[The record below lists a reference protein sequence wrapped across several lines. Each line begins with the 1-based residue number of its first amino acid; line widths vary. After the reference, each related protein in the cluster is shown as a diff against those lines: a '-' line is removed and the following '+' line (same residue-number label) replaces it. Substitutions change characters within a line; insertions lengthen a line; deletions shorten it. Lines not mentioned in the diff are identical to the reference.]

1 MMSTTPAGQA
11 AGHSP
16 PDFGGSKFLRY
27 RDLMRVGFR
36 EVVRKR
42 RRYIGVVAAIALGTA
57 GLIIV
62 VTMGRDLKKNFNNDL
77 DVLGGATIINAYYE
91 FILMEKPEWFRDST
105 IKALAEM
112 PGVST
117 VSNTTMKSNVETTW
131 HDRNYQFAVVGADE
145 NYWSIF
151 GFTPA
156 AGRLFGA
163 ADVRDG
169 SRVCLLGSELA
180 RVIFGG
186 DQEAMGQILSIDG
199 NLYTVIGILG
209 GVRAGDRGRF
219 AFLPIS
225 AALARINDITKPTNA
240 YIRCATWDDVDKVAD
255 LIPSVVAAH
264 QPDRG
269 LRLNVSWE
277 SLKHV
282 KRVYWWVTLFIY
294 MSIGATIVLG
304 GFGIWNIMM
313 AAVTART
320 REIGL
325 KKAMGAEDA
334 DILMQFLFEALS
346 VTVTASILGVILGRA
361 GVEYMGHLIGS
372 SPPEGLFILCLILGL
387 IFAVVLGL
395 GSGLF
400 PSIRAS
406 RMQVVD
412 AMRYE

>member
-1 MMSTTPAGQA
+1 MSTTHAGQA
-11 AGHSP
+11 AGCTP
-16 PDFGGSKFLRY
+16 PRFGGSKFLRY

-105 IKALAEM
+105 IKALAAM
-112 PGVST
+112 PGVSI
-117 VSNTTMKSNVETTW
+117 VSNTTLKSNVETTW
-131 HDRNYQFAVVGADE
+131 HDRNYQFSVVGADE
-145 NYWSIF
+145 NYWGIF

-156 AGRLFGA
+156 VGRLFDARDVQEGA
-163 ADVRDG
+163 
-169 SRVCLLGSELA
+169 RVCVLGSELA

-186 DQEAMGQILSIDG
+186 DNEALGNILSIDG

-225 AALARINDITKPTNA
+225 AALARVNDITKPANA
-240 YIRCATWDDVDKVAD
+240 YIRCSTWDDVEPVAD
-255 LIPSVVAAH
+255 KIPAVVAAN
-264 QPDRG
+264 QSDRG

-282 KRVYWWVTLFIY
+282 QRVYWWVTLFIY

-346 VTVTASILGVILGRA
+346 VTITASIIGVIVGRA

-395 GSGLF
+395 GSGLL